1 VTKAPVSSIDLNR
14 RFGGLRRLW
23 GDPGAEACLHAHVV
37 VVGLGGVGSWAVE
50 ALARS
55 GIGALTLIDLDHVS
69 ESNINRQIQATDL
82 TLGQAK
88 AVALEERIQRFH
100 PGCRIHAI
108 EEFVDATNAADLLA
122 QACACVGPI
131 SAVLDAC
138 DQVSA
143 KLALSLWTHRNRVPF
158 VTVGAAGGKKW
169 SQFVRVADLSKVTH
183 DPLLARLRQKLRKE
197 HGYPSGGKSMKL
209 SCVYSEEPIS
219 APMASCEA
227 DGQAASDGTLNCH
240 GYGSL
245 VAVTASMG
253 MAAAGVVLNGLAGVS
268 VPTAK

>member
-1 VTKAPVSSIDLNR
+1 VTEGALSPVDLDR
-14 RFGGLRRLW
+14 RFGGLKRLW
-23 GDPGAEACLHAHVV
+23 GDHGAQACLSAHVV

-55 GIGALTLIDLDHVS
+55 GIRALTLIDLDHVS

-88 AVALEERIQRFH
+88 SAALKERIHQFH
-100 PGCRIHAI
+100 PGCFVHSV
-108 EEFVDATNAADLLA
+108 EEFVAADNVAELLA
-122 QACACVGPI
+122 HSMELAGPI

-143 KLALSLWTHRNRVPF
+143 KLALSLWAHRHRVPF

-169 SQFVRVADLSKVTH
+169 AQSVQVADLSKVTH

-197 HGYPSGGKSMKL
+197 HGYPSGGKRMKL
-209 SCVYSEEPIS
+209 TCVYSTEPIS
-219 APMASCEA
+219 QPMASC
-227 DGQAASDGTLNCH
+227 DTVVHDGTLNCH

-245 VAVTASMG
+245 VTVTASMG
-253 MAAAGVVLNGLAGVS
+253 MTAAGVILNGLAGEV
-268 VPTAK
+268 VPATK